1 MSIEAQLPSMRSIKL
16 AEFFLKRLSILLAE
30 KLKGDGARKLAN
42 LTWRNSASNFSK
54 IYLPH

>member
-1 MSIEAQLPSMRSIKL
+1 VSIEPQLPSMRSIKL
-16 AEFFLKRLSILLAE
+16 AEFFLKKLSILLAE

>member
-1 MSIEAQLPSMRSIKL
+1 VSIEAQLPSMRSIKL
-16 AEFFLKRLSILLAE
+16 AEFFLKRLSIFLAE
-30 KLKGDGARKLAN
+30 KLKGDGARKLAH